1 LLFSPVRDCS
11 PCSLTVNPPAWSW
24 STEATRLLPHRTAIP
39 CSTSLKIKP
48 RTVASAPRCG
58 RIDCTVYKIAERLG
72 NVDRTIFLLEWISN
86 QPMRQEVTA
95 MTNKVEG
102 YHSFSKW
109 LRFGG
114 EVIAENDSDEQQKYL
129 RYICWPRP

>member
-1 LLFSPVRDCS
+1 
-11 PCSLTVNPPAWSW
+11 
-24 STEATRLLPHRTAIP
+24 
-39 CSTSLKIKP
+39 
-48 RTVASAPRCG
+48 
-58 RIDCTVYKIAERLG
+58 
-72 NVDRTIFLLEWISN
+72 VDRTIFLLEWISN

>member
-1 LLFSPVRDCS
+1 VTAPPAVSLSIRQRGHGLPKRRDCS
-11 PCSLTVNPPAWSW
+11 
-24 STEATRLLPHRTAIP
+24 RTAQQYLGP
-39 CSTSLKIKP
+39 PLSKSSLGRSRLRRDAAALI
-48 RTVASAPRCG
+48 APS
-58 RIDCTVYKIAERLG
+58 YKIAEQLG

-86 QPMRQEVTA
+86 QPMRQEVAA
-95 MTNKVEG
+95 MTNKVES

-114 EVIAENDSDEQQKYL
+114 EVIAENDPDEQQKYL

>member
-1 LLFSPVRDCS
+1 
-11 PCSLTVNPPAWSW
+11 
-24 STEATRLLPHRTAIP
+24 
-39 CSTSLKIKP
+39 
-48 RTVASAPRCG
+48 
-58 RIDCTVYKIAERLG
+58 
-72 NVDRTIFLLEWISN
+72 
-86 QPMRQEVTA
+86 MRQEVAA
-95 MTNKVEG
+95 MTNKVES